1 MTKFKLNNTIQT
13 RLNTHNNMQK
23 VVSHLSLF
31 LWDNK
36 ILSQNKIWDW
46 SVNEMNE
53 CGLIFFCSF
62 PDKIL

>member
-1 MTKFKLNNTIQT
+1 MTKFKLNNTIET

-23 VVSHLSLF
+23 MVSH
-31 LWDNK
+31 NK
-36 ILSQNKIWDW
+36 IL

-53 CGLIFFCSF
+53 WGLIFFCSF